1 MALING
7 IEAGWSSVKL
17 NILGASPNGVTAVNY
32 EEKQEKKDNYGAG
45 DKPVSRGYGNK
56 EYSGSITLTS
66 KEVDVIQAQLAKGQ
80 SIVDIEPFDIQVV
93 YQPKGSKTFV
103 RHTLLACEFMNN
115 GRDVKQ
121 GDTVIEVKLDLI
133 IGDINFAA

>member
-7 IEAGWSSVKL
+7 IEAGWSSIKL
-17 NILGASPNGVTAVNY
+17 NILGASPNGVTAISY

-56 EYSGSITLTS
+56 EYTAAVTLTS
-66 KEVDVIQAQLAKGQ
+66 KEVDAIQEKLQKGQ
-80 SIVDIEPFDIQVV
+80 SLTDIEPFDIQVV
-93 YQPKGSKTFV
+93 YQAKGSTKFV
-103 RHTLLACEFMNN
+103 RHTLLACEFQNN

-121 GDTVIEVKLDLI
+121 GDTVIEVKLDLVI
-133 IGDINFAA
+133 ADINWKS

>member
-7 IEAGWSSVKL
+7 IEAGWSSIKL
-17 NILGASPNGVTAVNY
+17 NILGASPNGVTAISY

-56 EYSGSITLTS
+56 EYTAAVTLTS
-66 KEVDVIQAQLAKGQ
+66 KEVDAIQDKLAKGQ
-80 SIVDIEPFDIQVV
+80 SLTDIEPFDVQVV
-93 YQPKGSKTFV
+93 YQAKGSTKFV
-103 RHTLLACEFMNN
+103 RHTLLACEFQNN

-121 GDTVIEVKLDLI
+121 GDTVIEVKLDLVI
-133 IGDINFAA
+133 ADINWNA

>member
-7 IEAGWSSVKL
+7 IEAGWSSIKL
-17 NILGASPNGVTAVNY
+17 NILGASPNGVTAISY

-56 EYSGSITLTS
+56 EYTAAVTLTS
-66 KEVDVIQAQLAKGQ
+66 KEVDAIQEKLQKGQ
-80 SIVDIEPFDIQVV
+80 SLTDIEPFDIQVV
-93 YQPKGSKTFV
+93 YQAKGSTKFV
-103 RHTLLACEFMNN
+103 RHTLLACEFQNN

-121 GDTVIEVKLDLI
+121 GDTVIEVKLDLVI
-133 IGDINFAA
+133 ADINWNA